1 MIKTTNILKDLNCEL
16 KNRYKKTCIKIIQ
29 QRRQEAERITRMSDI
44 ELERSMIAEVPLTP
58 SRSGNDEQ
66 ENETEDTE
74 SREVSIAP

>member
-1 MIKTTNILKDLNCEL
+1 M
-16 KNRYKKTCIKIIQ
+16 IQ